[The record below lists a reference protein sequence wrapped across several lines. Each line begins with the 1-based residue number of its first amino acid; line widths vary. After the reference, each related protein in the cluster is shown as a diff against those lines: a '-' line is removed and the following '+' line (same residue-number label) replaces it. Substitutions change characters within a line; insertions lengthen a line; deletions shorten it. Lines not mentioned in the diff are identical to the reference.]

1 MNYLPRK
8 NMTASI
14 QREYIAGE
22 VSKDL
27 TKRMLLPEKIVKA
40 HKDGIIYF
48 HDSEYFVQPICRNS
62 FIKLDEY
69 GSCVWKQIDGKKT
82 IYEIGKI
89 LEKEH
94 KKAGVQLY
102 ERLAKYFKI
111 LETNKYVVF
120 VNEED
125 K

>member
-1 MNYLPRK
+1 MKKENYIDNIP
-8 NMTASI
+8 
-14 QREYIAGE
+14 
-22 VSKDL
+22 
-27 TKRMLLPEKIVKA
+27 KINK
-40 HKDGIIYF
+40 KWETLEDGIVEVTIENKGFYNTLAQKLF
-48 HDSEYFVQPICRNS
+48 KKPRYS

-69 GSCVWKQIDGKKT
+69 VSCVWKQIDGKKT

>member
-1 MNYLPRK
+1 MCYNINSSKYCDNRRRK
-8 NMTASI
+8 
-14 QREYIAGE
+14 
-22 VSKDL
+22 VKSKDGD
-27 TKRMLLPEKIVKA
+27 RIVANFEKPR
-40 HKDGIIYF
+40 Y
-48 HDSEYFVQPICRNS
+48 S

>member
-1 MNYLPRK
+1 MKKENY
-8 NMTASI
+8 
-14 QREYIAGE
+14 
-22 VSKDL
+22 
-27 TKRMLLPEKIVKA
+27 
-40 HKDGIIYF
+40 
-48 HDSEYFVQPICRNS
+48 
-62 FIKLDEY
+62 
-69 GSCVWKQIDGKKT
+69 
-82 IYEIGKI
+82 IGKI

-94 KKAGVQLY
+94 KKAGAQLY

>member
-1 MNYLPRK
+1 MKKENYIDNIP
-8 NMTASI
+8 
-14 QREYIAGE
+14 
-22 VSKDL
+22 
-27 TKRMLLPEKIVKA
+27 KINK
-40 HKDGIIYF
+40 KWEILEDGIVEVTIENKGFYNTLAQKLF
-48 HDSEYFVQPICRNS
+48 KKPRYS

-94 KKAGVQLY
+94 KK
-102 ERLAKYFKI
+102 
-111 LETNKYVVF
+111 
-120 VNEED
+120 D

>member
-1 MNYLPRK
+1 MKKENYIDNIP
-8 NMTASI
+8 
-14 QREYIAGE
+14 
-22 VSKDL
+22 
-27 TKRMLLPEKIVKA
+27 KINK
-40 HKDGIIYF
+40 KWEILEDGIVEVTIENKGFYNTLAQKLF
-48 HDSEYFVQPICRNS
+48 KKPRYS

-69 GSCVWKQIDGKKT
+69 GSCVWKQIDCKKT

-94 KKAGVQLY
+94 KKAGAQLY

>member
-1 MNYLPRK
+1 MSNSVCK
-8 NMTASI
+8 
-14 QREYIAGE
+14 
-22 VSKDL
+22 
-27 TKRMLLPEKIVKA
+27 LL
-40 HKDGIIYF
+40 
-48 HDSEYFVQPICRNS
+48 
-62 FIKLDEY
+62 L
-69 GSCVWKQIDGKKT
+69 
-82 IYEIGKI
+82 KI

>member
-1 MNYLPRK
+1 MKKENYIDNIP
-8 NMTASI
+8 
-14 QREYIAGE
+14 
-22 VSKDL
+22 
-27 TKRMLLPEKIVKA
+27 KINK
-40 HKDGIIYF
+40 KWETLEDGIVEVTVENKGFYNTLAQKLF
-48 HDSEYFVQPICRNS
+48 KKPRYS